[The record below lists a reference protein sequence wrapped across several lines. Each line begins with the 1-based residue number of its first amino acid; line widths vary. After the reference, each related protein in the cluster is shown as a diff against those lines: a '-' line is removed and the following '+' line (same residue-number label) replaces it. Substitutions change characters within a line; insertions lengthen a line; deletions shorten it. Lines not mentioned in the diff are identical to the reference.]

1 MDAMTGSFVAC
12 LVTGLAGVSAAAFF
26 TPRRHVGHGDSW
38 ISFAIGALA
47 GTALLELLPEGWEQP
62 GAAQG
67 VLLAMVLASACCFGL
82 DRIFHCRKTRYV
94 HGEHC
99 YLSAGKQE
107 PSRNRPGQILLVGDF
122 FHSLVDGSL
131 IVAAFSAGGIFGAV
145 VTAAIIAHEIPRK
158 CATVLMLVH
167 SGRSRGRALFL
178 GTLSSLGVLG
188 GGVAAWASLG
198 SMHNATPL
206 LLWGAAAMMI
216 YVVVVEMMPIMRS
229 GGHSLVTF
237 KQAGFMLLGLIVVS
251 GTHLVV

>member
-1 MDAMTGSFVAC
+1 
-12 LVTGLAGVSAAAFF
+12 
-26 TPRRHVGHGDSW
+26 
-38 ISFAIGALA
+38 
-47 GTALLELLPEGWEQP
+47 
-62 GAAQG
+62 
-67 VLLAMVLASACCFGL
+67 
-82 DRIFHCRKTRYV
+82 V

-158 CATVLMLVH
+158 CATGADAGPLRTQSW
-167 SGRSRGRALFL
+167 SGAVPWYPVQPWGA
-178 GTLSSLGVLG
+178 G

-237 KQAGFMLLGLIVVS
+237 KQRDLCCS
-251 GTHLVV
+251 G